1 MIEFGLVVMLL
12 VVGTLWIVI
21 GGEGDDDDQVG

>member
-1 MIEFGLVVMLL
+1 MIEFGLAVMLI

-21 GGEGDDDDQVG
+21 GGEGDNDE